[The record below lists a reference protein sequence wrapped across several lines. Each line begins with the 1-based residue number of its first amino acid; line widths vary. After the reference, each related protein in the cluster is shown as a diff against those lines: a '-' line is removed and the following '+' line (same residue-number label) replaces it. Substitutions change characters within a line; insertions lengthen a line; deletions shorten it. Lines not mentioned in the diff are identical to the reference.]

1 MNLRNVNRTL
11 ATTPSS
17 QKTVILTLIIVM
29 SFVLCHF
36 TIYKPK
42 SQKIDIIEIK
52 VNELKKILKENHEI
66 IKNIKDIEEELENI
80 KRKLFEAQ
88 TQLPTEK
95 EIPNLLTKIS
105 DLGSKVGLEFLLFQ
119 PKPEIPKEFYN
130 EVPIDMI
137 VKGNY
142 HTVAQFFDLIAH
154 LPRIVNISNINIKN
168 PIIVNDTIILT
179 TSCIATTFRFTPKTH
194 EENNSEKND
203 KFL

>member
-17 QKTVILTLIIVM
+17 QKIVILILIIVL
-29 SFVLCHF
+29 SLVLCHF

-42 SQKIDIIEIK
+42 SQQIDILEVK
-52 VNELKKILKENHEI
+52 VNELKKALKENLEI

-154 LPRIVNISNINIKN
+154 LPRIVNISDINIKN
-168 PIIVNDTIILT
+168 PIIVNDAIILT
-179 TSCIATTFRFTPKTH
+179 TSCIATTFRFTLKTP
-194 EENNSEKND
+194 EENNTEK
-203 KFL
+203 K